1 MEQQY
6 HTPWGRAWESDRTE
20 VAPGIDL
27 FSTESHGGY
36 RLSDE
41 RLKKVHPGWGHE
53 GRWFEEDIEWV
64 IVVLTFPEH
73 FDERK
78 VEEAHKLAKEWL
90 PDQYAAALGVEVKPE
105 ESHILMD
112 RALRQGHEHDWEVKS
127 RFGSWAE
134 NVPEG
139 HVGLVLRKGGEERC
153 ILVSKEVD
161 HAHRLRFG
169 LAYFSDL
176 AFFTDEEV
184 STFPAWD
191 WRGAY
196 GTVSP

>member
-1 MEQQY
+1 MEANMMSEQRY
-6 HTPWGRAWESDRTE
+6 YTPWGWARESDRDE

-36 RLSDE
+36 CLSDE
-41 RLKKVHPGWGHE
+41 RLEKVHPAWRHNS
-53 GRWFEEDIEWV
+53 RWFEEDVEWV

-73 FDERK
+73 FDGKK
-78 VEEAHKLAKEWL
+78 VEWAHKLAKEWL
-90 PDQYAAALGVEVKPE
+90 PDQYAAVFGVEVKPE
-105 ESHILMD
+105 ESRVLSE

-139 HVGLVLRKGGEERC
+139 HIGLVLRRAGETRC

-161 HAHRLRFG
+161 YAHRLGFG
-169 LAYFSDL
+169 L

-191 WRGAY
+191 PDGAY

>member
-1 MEQQY
+1 MEAMMNEQLY
-6 HTPWGRAWESDRTE
+6 YTHWGWARESDRTE

-27 FSTESHGGY
+27 FSTASHGGY
-36 RLSDE
+36 CLSDE
-41 RLKKVHPGWGHE
+41 RLKKVHPGWGHDS
-53 GRWFEEDIEWV
+53 RWFEEDIKWV

-73 FDERK
+73 FDEGK
-78 VEEAHKLAKEWL
+78 VEKAHGIAKGWL
-90 PDQYAAALGVEVKPE
+90 PDQYAAVFDVEVKPE
-105 ESHILMD
+105 ESHVLRE
-112 RALRQGHEHDWEVKS
+112 RALRQKHEHDWEVRS

-139 HVGLVLRKGGEERC
+139 HVGLVLRRGREERC

-161 HAHRLRFG
+161 NAHRLGFG
-169 LAYFSDL
+169 L

-191 WRGAY
+191 PDGAY
-196 GTVSP
+196 GKRR

>member
-1 MEQQY
+1 MSEAPHY
-6 HTPWGRAWESDRTE
+6 TPWGWARESDRTE
-20 VAPGIDL
+20 VAPGIEL
-27 FSTESHGGY
+27 FSTESRGGY
-36 RLSDE
+36 CLSDY
-41 RLKKVHPGWGHE
+41 RLEKVHPAWKHNS
-53 GRWFEEDIEWV
+53 RWFEEGVEWA
-64 IVVLTFPEH
+64 IVALTFPEH
-73 FDERK
+73 FNEKK
-78 VEEAHKLAKEWL
+78 VELAHKLAKEWL
-90 PDQYAAALGVEVKPE
+90 PDQYAAVFGVEVKPE
-105 ESHILMD
+105 ESHILTE
-112 RALRQGHEHDWEVKS
+112 RTLRQRHEYDWEVKS

-139 HVGLVLRKGGEERC
+139 HIGLVLRKGGEERC

-161 HAHRLRFG
+161 HAHRLGFG
-169 LAYFSDL
+169 L

>member
-1 MEQQY
+1 MLQHH
-6 HTPWGRAWESDRTE
+6 HTPWGWAREEDRVIIAE
-20 VAPGIDL
+20 GIERY
-27 FSTESHGGY
+27 TTPSHGGY
-36 RLSDE
+36 FLSHG

-53 GRWFEEDIEWV
+53 GGWFEEDIEWA

-78 VEEAHKLAKEWL
+78 VKEAHMLAKEWL
-90 PDQYAAALGVEVKPE
+90 PDQYMAVFGVRVKPE
-105 ESHILMD
+105 ESHILIK

-127 RFGSWAE
+127 RFGAWAE

-139 HVGLVLRKGGEERC
+139 HIGLVLRRDGKMRC

-161 HAHRLRFG
+161 YAHRLGFG
-169 LAYFSDL
+169 L

-184 STFPAWD
+184 DAFPAWD
-191 WRGAY
+191 VDGAY